1 MDNSNDAN
9 TATDSSTEADINGL
23 TATDVGTQ
31 NGDSP
36 SPPDENKRRSLL
48 DVVRNA
54 AIKRTMADEDS
65 SSSARY
71 NESVSSTG
79 ERVDN
84 SSNVGGSNEENIPF
98 HNHPRWKEV
107 MREKAQLAEKAK
119 HYEEISDY
127 MRANGLTNVELAQGF
142 EVMALMKNDPFKAKE
157 VLNSH
162 MSKLAEY
169 TGDILPVDIQEKLDN
184 GFIDSDAAKE
194 LASYRARGQLSA
206 KAAEE
211 YNAKAA
217 AEAES
222 QSRQHMYQ
230 AVVDWESR
238 VTLKDSEYRNKQA
251 LVTDRV
257 KAIMQTAGNPKSP
270 EEAVK
275 YVEQAYGEINQRL
288 GSLAGRNTPSRM
300 PTSYNSSSSG
310 NSAPQPRTLKEAVSW
325 AALRGGSAR

>member
-1 MDNSNDAN
+1 MDNSTDAN
-9 TATDSSTEADINGL
+9 TATDSSTEADTNSL

-36 SPPDENKRRSLL
+36 SPQDESKRRSLL

-54 AIKRTMADEDS
+54 AIKRTMADGDS

-71 NESVSSTG
+71 NESLGSTN

-84 SSNVGGSNEENIPF
+84 SSEVGGSTEENIPF

-127 MRANGLTNVELAQGF
+127 MRANGLTNDELAQGF

-162 MSKLAEY
+162 MSKLAQF
-169 TGDILPVDIQEKLDN
+169 TGDILPADIQEKLDN
-184 GFIDSDAAKE
+184 GFIEPDAARE
-194 LASYRARGQLSA
+194 LASYRARSELSA
-206 KAAEE
+206 KATEE
-211 YNAKAA
+211 YKAKIAQE
-217 AEAES
+217 AEA
-222 QSRQHMYQ
+222 QTKQNMYQ

-238 VTLKDSEYRNKQA
+238 VTMKDSEYRNKQA

-257 KAIMQTAGNPKSP
+257 KSIMQSTGNPKSP

-275 YVEQAYGEINQRL
+275 YVEQAYNEVNQRL
-288 GSLAGRNTPSRM
+288 GSLAGRSTPSRM

-310 NSAPQPRTLKEAVSW
+310 NVAPQPRTLKEAVSW